1 MIYSPGWGSRYLTI
15 LFKYIDQSWKT
26 LRILLRDRPE
36 VVFVM
41 TPPVIACVPVWLYA
55 KFAKAHYVIDAHSGA
70 LLDPRW
76 RYTLFLH
83 RFFSRRAVTTV
94 LTNQYLQGILND
106 SGGKTM
112 IITDVPICFPEP
124 AQLNLSGDARMT
136 LVNTFTR
143 DEPLE
148 VFLRAAA
155 QLPEIQ
161 FYVTGP
167 LSGLTDTI
175 LKLKP
180 RNVEFTGFLPDAE
193 YVGLILGSDAIVCL
207 TTLPHTMQRGA
218 YEAVYLRR
226 PVIMSNTELLRR
238 AFNKGCVH
246 VDNTIESIITGVQ
259 EMKKNLEK
267 YKIEVQSL
275 RLEKLEQWKRNE
287 TELRTLLTKS
297 SDDRSPTIGLN
308 ASANS

>member
-1 MIYSPGWGSRYLTI
+1 
-15 LFKYIDQSWKT
+15 
-26 LRILLRDRPE
+26 
-36 VVFVM
+36 
-41 TPPVIACVPVWLYA
+41 
-55 KFAKAHYVIDAHSGA
+55 
-70 LLDPRW
+70 
-76 RYTLFLH
+76 
-83 RFFSRRAVTTV
+83 
-94 LTNQYLQGILND
+94 
-106 SGGKTM
+106 
-112 IITDVPICFPEP
+112 
-124 AQLNLSGDARMT
+124 
-136 LVNTFTR
+136 
-143 DEPLE
+143 
-148 VFLRAAA
+148 
-155 QLPEIQ
+155 
-161 FYVTGP
+161 
-167 LSGLTDTI
+167 
-175 LKLKP
+175 
-180 RNVEFTGFLPDAE
+180 
-193 YVGLILGSDAIVCL
+193 
-207 TTLPHTMQRGA
+207 MQRGA